1 MIKKKATGL
10 VRLVNATKYS
20 MDGLKS
26 AWQHEAAF
34 RQELF
39 GLAIAVPLGLW
50 LGQTGMEKAVLIS
63 SVMVVIVTEL
73 LNSALEAV
81 VDRGGLDYHPLAKRA
96 KDLGSAAVFVSILM
110 VLTIWGFIVF

>member
-1 MIKKKATGL
+1 MTQKKATGL
-10 VRLVNATKYS
+10 IRLVNATKYS
-20 MDGLKS
+20 MAGLKS

-50 LGQTGMEKAVLIS
+50 LGQTGLEKAVLIS
-63 SVMVVIVTEL
+63 SVMVVIITEL
-73 LNSALEAV
+73 LNSALEAAI
-81 VDRGGLDYHPLAKRA
+81 DRGGLAYHPLAKRA

-110 VLTIWGFIVF
+110 VLAVWGCIVL